1 MKLAIIADDFTGSN
15 DTGVQF
21 SKKGLK
27 TVVTTQ
33 LNKIPEPL
41 MNADV
46 VVFDTESRFDSKEL
60 AYKKVREMS
69 KSLYDAHI
77 PKLYKKLDS
86 TFKGNIGAEIQAAKE
101 GFNLDYVIMAPALPS
116 NGRQTKNGHVLIN
129 GIPVNETEVAN
140 DPKTPVKFSYI
151 PDILKMQ
158 TDLKSAVVEIP
169 AAGYDVSAILD
180 KIKALR
186 NNDIEVII
194 LDALD
199 NEDLKVIAESIAQ
212 LDDKVLIVGTAGLAE
227 FLPDAFQLRESLA
240 VLSIIG
246 SVSDVTRKQIEYA
259 KERHDLDIYHYS
271 FETMLDDQLNETFK
285 AQIISALAN
294 KKHVVIQS
302 ATQMSDVSHAEK
314 LGKGLGLT
322 TYEVS
327 DFIAKKM
334 GVLTGEVMNSSKDQ
348 IGGVFITGGD
358 TLIKIATELGVQ
370 GMEIKEEVL
379 PAIPLG
385 RFISDQYHHLNVVT
399 KAGGFGSVEAFNGIL
414 KHLMNS

>member
-21 SKKGLK
+21 TKKGLK
-27 TVVTTQ
+27 TIVTTQ
-33 LNKIPEPL
+33 LNNITEPL

-46 VVFDTESRFDSKEL
+46 VVFDTESRFDSKDL
-60 AYKKVREMS
+60 AYEKVYSMS
-69 KSLYDAHI
+69 ERLFKAKI

-86 TFKGNIGAEIQAAKE
+86 TFKGNIGSEIQAAKE

-129 GIPVNETEVAN
+129 GVPVNETEVAK

-151 PDILKMQ
+151 PQILKLQ
-158 TDLKSAVVEIP
+158 TNLKSEVIGVP
-169 AAGYDVSAILD
+169 QGGYDVTTILD
-180 KIKALR
+180 KIKAVR
-186 NNDIEVII
+186 NTGAEIII

-199 NEDLKVIAESIAQ
+199 NKDLKLIADSIAQ
-212 LDDKVLIVGTAGLAE
+212 LDDAVLIVGTAGLAE
-227 FLPDAFQLRESLA
+227 FLPDALQLRNSLA

-259 KERHDLDIYHYS
+259 KESNDLDIYHYS
-271 FETMLDDQLNETFK
+271 FETMLDDELNEKFK
-285 AQIISALAN
+285 KQIVLALAN

-302 ATQMSDVSHAEK
+302 ATQISDVSHAEN
-314 LGKGLGLT
+314 LGKDLGLMA
-322 TYEVS
+322 YEVS
-327 DFIAKKM
+327 DLIAKKM
-334 GVLTGEVMNSSKDQ
+334 GNLTGEVMNASKKD
-348 IGGVFITGGD
+348 IRGLFITGGD

-370 GMEIKEEVL
+370 GMEIKNEVL

-385 RFISDQYHHLNVVT
+385 RFISDQYNHINIVT
-399 KAGGFGSVEAFNGIL
+399 KAGGFGSVEAFSEIL
-414 KHLMNS
+414 KHLTNS